1 MGWTV
6 YYEASTTK
14 GDIDLFVASANQ
26 AKLPLSENC
35 EPYEWTVK
43 DARSAMGF
51 SKVHYSKTPELDYV
65 AILMELQLLS
75 KSWTHVKITVSDDYY
90 LNSRDIRQVKIDQVL
105 D

>member
-6 YYEASTTK
+6 YYDASTPN

-26 AKLPLSENC
+26 VNLPLSKNC
-35 EPYEWTVK
+35 EPYEWTAK
-43 DARSAMGF
+43 DAQSASGF
-51 SKVHYSKTPELDYV
+51 SKVHYSKTPELDFI

-75 KSWTHVKITVSDDYY
+75 RSWTHVKITVSDDYY
-90 LNSRDIRQVKIDQVL
+90 LDRRDIRQVKIDDVL